1 MIEEI
6 DQDTGITLV
15 QINAKDQVTPT
26 KVSAQKDQPEDHLR
40 VLSAAKVLADAAKKR
55 REVVNVQSYTRRRRV
70 VSTSSGEISTT
81 KESVSTAGASMPVS
95 TA

>member
-26 KVSAQKDQPEDHLR
+26 KVSAQGEAHAQQDQPEDYLR
-40 VLSAAKVLADAAKKR
+40 VLSA
-55 REVVNVQSYTRRRRV
+55 
-70 VSTSSGEISTT
+70 T
-81 KESVSTAGASMPVS
+81 K
-95 TA
+95 